1 MYKIYVS
8 KATNSNEQQQ
18 QQQVKE
24 LTKQIFHVHD

>member
-18 QQQVKE
+18 QVKE